1 MEVLCLEKAS
11 TMRLTCIGYL
21 RLAYLAVEVSLHR
34 RIICQ
39 SMSSASDPNTAA
51 ACRIGAKKSWLSALE
66 FVDSLKA
73 RHLKSFW
80 YFSSTACLTLL
91 ISFGNVLVGSA
102 FDSSEEQFYLDK
114 LKEFRWTQ
122 KINGEMGAKF
132 MNVAIKWMILDP
144 KEIRKPEPHVT
155 SSVTTP
161 GSRSEAGF
169 GIASQNPFGNMAV
182 QSSQAS
188 IGSSNLGSG
197 WVAPTTYATPSVFAE
212 FNPGGMPVQVP
223 YIPGYTWAPP
233 TFENGQPVNNY
244 LDHMPG

>member
-1 MEVLCLEKAS
+1 
-11 TMRLTCIGYL
+11 
-21 RLAYLAVEVSLHR
+21 
-34 RIICQ
+34 
-39 SMSSASDPNTAA
+39 MSCATDPNTAA
-51 ACRIGAKKSWLSALE
+51 ACRIAAKKSWLSALE

-80 YFSSTACLTLL
+80 YFCSTACLTLL

-102 FDSSEEQFYLDK
+102 FDSSEEQFYLEK
-114 LKEFRWTQ
+114 LKEFRWTL

-132 MNVAIKWMILDP
+132 MNVAIRWMILDP

-161 GSRSEAGF
+161 RARTESGF
-169 GIASQNPFGNMAV
+169 GISSQNAFGNMVV
-182 QSSQAS
+182 QSSQAP
-188 IGSSNLGSG
+188 IGSTDVGPG
-197 WVAPTTYATPSVFAE
+197 WVAPTTYATPSVFTGLNAA
-212 FNPGGMPVQVP
+212 MPVQVP

-233 TFENGQPVNNY
+233 VFESNQPVNNY